1 VRRAS
6 EAAPATRGGRTR
18 RGLESVVLLSLA
30 AAFALAACGSD
41 DGADSKSS
49 VASSNQSST
58 QSNESSQTSSNGS
71 STQTNQSSSSDG
83 SMSQSSFST
92 DEGTVHTFA
101 GSDDAT
107 VTVDVDKPSRLVWSS
122 DKGRRFR
129 VGGTGGADVDSSD
142 GSGELALAAG
152 RHRLEVRGGGVW
164 TIVVRP
170 G

>member
-1 VRRAS
+1 
-6 EAAPATRGGRTR
+6 
-18 RGLESVVLLSLA
+18 VLLSLA
-30 AAFALAACGSD
+30 AALTLAACGGSD
-41 DGADSKSS
+41 DSSGADTQTGM
-49 VASSNQSST
+49 ASN
-58 QSNESSQTSSNGS
+58 
-71 STQTNQSSSSDG
+71 STQTNQSSSTQSNGSTTQTNQSSQSNGG

-101 GSDDAT
+101 GAADAT

-152 RHRLEVRGGGVW
+152 RHRLQVRGGGVW